1 MIKGWMFSWKGNCE
15 VTESVNPAHM
25 QGMNIYLMLNSLN
38 KFSSLSWAKL
48 LRFQTKKKC
57 GK

>member
-1 MIKGWMFSWKGNCE
+1 MSSWKGNCE